1 MGTIAQ
7 TWLQEGRAD
16 GGATL
21 LLRQLERRFGRVPAM
36 VRDRVRTAT
45 TDDLEAWADAVLDA
59 ESLDAVFAARA
70 GT

>member
-21 LLRQLERRFGRVPAM
+21 LLRLLERRFGRVPAM

-45 TDDLEAWADAVLDA
+45 TDDLEAWAMAVLDA

-70 GT
+70 GA